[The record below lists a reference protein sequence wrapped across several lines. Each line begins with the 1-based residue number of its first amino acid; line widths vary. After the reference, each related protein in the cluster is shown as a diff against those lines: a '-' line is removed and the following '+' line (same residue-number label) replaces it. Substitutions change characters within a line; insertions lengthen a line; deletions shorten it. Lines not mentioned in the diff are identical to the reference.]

1 MSTDFV
7 AASEAWKKQVGYIS
21 WKHIWHM
28 WLEFTKRWSCS
39 LQIPG
44 LLGLG
49 RITLGPLVSCP
60 VMGVAE
66 VWRATPR
73 YTLRMSS
80 GVMSTLALA
89 SIKNSL
95 GRISCYALILP
106 FWCCLIFCHLWGFI
120 SERWGLRGDERHFC
134 KSFCWLRLDF
144 YILNWIYLFKDCL
157 IQNSAIDSAREGSF
171 PVPSTELPLKKA
183 INNFIIWVLLLY
195 FSSVFQCHQVK

>member
-1 MSTDFV
+1 MVQNTDWEVKRNIYTSMSIDFV

-73 YTLRMSS
+73 YTLQMSN

-89 SIKNSL
+89 SIKTLWAEYPAMPLYYLSDVAWYFVTS
-95 GRISCYALILP
+95 GVSYQRDGDCGEMKGISVRV
-106 FWCCLIFCHLWGFI
+106 FV
-120 SERWGLRGDERHFC
+120 
-134 KSFCWLRLDF
+134 
-144 YILNWIYLFKDCL
+144 DC
-157 IQNSAIDSAREGSF
+157 
-171 PVPSTELPLKKA
+171 V
-183 INNFIIWVLLLY
+183 
-195 FSSVFQCHQVK
+195 